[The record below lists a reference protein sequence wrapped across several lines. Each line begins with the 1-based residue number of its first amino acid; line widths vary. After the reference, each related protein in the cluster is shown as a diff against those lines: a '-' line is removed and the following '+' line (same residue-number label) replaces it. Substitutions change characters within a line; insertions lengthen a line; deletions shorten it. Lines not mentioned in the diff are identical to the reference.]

1 MQLPLFKTF
10 TEEQRQKFGPPRQAA
25 VFRTIS
31 RVYESPFVYDNVQV
45 GDFYEIDPTKGIELK
60 ADDGYIA
67 ITEDLPIVAVTVVGS
82 GCTRYGYNMV
92 EWWEDGEGIDEM
104 QDQLVKRQRVE
115 NLNGM
120 HPQVYTEI
128 LRNAPWTR
136 GLYEGKP
143 INQPNI
149 SGGAYKDDIDM
160 IKYHSKNFYEP
171 FDISL
176 YENTAYFRIGTKD
189 KYPHRIVVRSGC
201 KDVEEPG
208 TVNARYPAE
217 YAVRLIELTLLE
229 ASGKEL
235 P

>member
-1 MQLPLFKTF
+1 MQLPLYKTF
-10 TEEQRQKFGPPRQAA
+10 TEEQLKQFGPPKQAA
-25 VFRTIS
+25 EFRTVR
-31 RVYESPFVYDNVQV
+31 RVYETPFVYDNVQV
-45 GDFYEIDPTKGIELK
+45 CVFTEIDPTKGIELI
-60 ADDGYIA
+60 ADQGYIM
-67 ITEDLPIVAVTVVGS
+67 ITEEQPIVAVTVVGS
-82 GCTRYGYNMV
+82 GCARYGYNMV

-128 LRNAPWTR
+128 MRNAPWTR
-136 GLYEGKP
+136 GLYQGKP

-149 SGGAYKDDIDM
+149 SGGTYQDDVAM

-176 YENTAYFRIGTKD
+176 YENTAHFRVGTKD
-189 KYPHRIVVRSGC
+189 KYPHRILVRSGC

-208 TVNARYPAE
+208 TPCDRYPAE
-217 YAVRLIELTLLE
+217 YAVRLIELTVLE
-229 ASGKEL
+229 AADKQD
-235 P
+235 